1 MQRMHH
7 RMVGPLRTVCRTNLN
22 LVKYTRLLAAPEPDA
37 SRMVTAG
44 QSRRSRLSSR
54 IQEKLSDSSSR
65 LAGDADP
72 VSHIHDGG
80 QQHPSPLARWSLRM
94 TARSRLGREGTCSW
108 IQMALG
114 AARQELVALTPNHL
128 PFAFLV

>member
-1 MQRMHH
+1 
-7 RMVGPLRTVCRTNLN
+7 MVGPLRTVCRTNLN

-37 SRMVTAG
+37 LRMVTAG
-44 QSRRSRLSSR
+44 QSRRSRLSSK
-54 IQEKLSDSSSR
+54 IQEKLRDGSSR

-94 TARSRLGREGTCSW
+94 KLGLVSDGTA
-108 IQMALG
+108 G
-114 AARQELVALTPNHL
+114 AAGSRWHWGLHGRCWKL
-128 PFAFLV
+128 